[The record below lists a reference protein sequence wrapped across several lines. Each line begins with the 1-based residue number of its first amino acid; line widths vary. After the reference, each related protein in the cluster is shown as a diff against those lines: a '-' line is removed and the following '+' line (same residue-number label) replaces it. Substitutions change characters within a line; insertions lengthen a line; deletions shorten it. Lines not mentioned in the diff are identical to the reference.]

1 MDTHMTHLEPELHA
15 GRSARLPGEPD
26 LDGPS
31 YRHQDTDSL
40 RASDGGEHPTVL
52 DGMANVANASDQ
64 APAPAA
70 RRGREGSLLTGVSL
84 GVLILVASGAFLLS
98 PMNTVIPV
106 SAPIRGAAN
115 QAQQAVAGLF
125 GPVAPI
131 PPAARQVAEPGSQS
145 AAVAPPARQT
155 QTPIRDPVVAP
166 AAKLAATALP
176 ARPESVTAKPYPEQS
191 RDRTLQELVGLG
203 PSQPVSKPATTPEPQ
218 AKPTQMPVSNPASTP
233 PVGVAEPG
241 SIQTPARTPA
251 RTDLPAQPATA
262 PVPNDITGSVTQAA
276 LGQTAPAL
284 QPAERDVAPKRALAV
299 EPLEA
304 ARPAT
309 QTSLAAVAPQ
319 AATPSASAAP
329 KQDPVESRPPVLVL
343 SVPAGHQEQAEVLQ
357 FVTGLTSEITR
368 LRAENE
374 VLRKDVVRRMTQ
386 QEAQLA
392 DYNRRLSVA
401 EARAALRSAADVGKS
416 DDTPPPGPA
425 TKPLTLTISAP
436 VPPGPAADTRS
447 PSGPAVKLRYRVQA
461 ASPGLALLAEVGRG
475 GGEGAQLQ
483 VAVGDQIPGYG
494 EVKSV
499 AQRGPS
505 WVVQTEHGSID

>member
-15 GRSARLPGEPD
+15 SRSARLPGEPD
-26 LDGPS
+26 LDGPAS
-31 YRHQDTDSL
+31 DRHQDTDSL
-40 RASDGGEHPTVL
+40 RASDGGEEPTSL

-64 APAPAA
+64 APAAA
-70 RRGREGSLLTGVSL
+70 AHRGRKGSLLTGASL
-84 GVLILVASGAFLLS
+84 GVLILVAGGVFLLS
-98 PMNTVIPV
+98 PVNTVIPV
-106 SAPIRGAAN
+106 PAPIRGAAN

-145 AAVAPPARQT
+145 AAVAPSARQA

-276 LGQTAPAL
+276 LGQTAPSL
-284 QPAERDVAPKRALAV
+284 RPAERDVAPEPAPAV

-309 QTSLAAVAPQ
+309 LAAV
-319 AATPSASAAP
+319 TPPAVPPTASAAP

-357 FVTGLTSEITR
+357 YVTGLTSEITR

-401 EARAALRSAADVGKS
+401 EARAALRSAAEVGKS
-416 DDTPPPGPA
+416 DDTPPSGPA
-425 TKPLTLTISAP
+425 PKPLTLTISAP

-447 PSGPAVKLRYRVQA
+447 LSGPAVKLRYRVQA

-494 EVKSV
+494 VVKSV